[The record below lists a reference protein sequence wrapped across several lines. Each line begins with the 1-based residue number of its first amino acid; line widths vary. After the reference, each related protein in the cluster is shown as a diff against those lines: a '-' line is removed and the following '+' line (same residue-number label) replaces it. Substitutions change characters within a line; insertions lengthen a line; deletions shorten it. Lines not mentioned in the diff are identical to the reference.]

1 MFNHAPLYNSIHPPE
16 MEINLQKMA
25 CGCPCG
31 GVIKK
36 RKRSHTQ
43 SSHLMECIF
52 HWTVACTGWPPE
64 CSTGECYNNGNKA
77 QFYRELQVVFK
88 LKTKKQIQ
96 FRVYSCINICC
107 TIAITKTRGLV
118 NEEAADDRIHFMLQL
133 WNAFRPFLGATSAG
147 GSSFAVHHCVITW
160 KHMQLGEARLLSV
173 TCVVVASP
181 LSIGWTGTK
190 NSSTLPRP
198 RCTCVTSVE
207 STSLLQV
214 SLHICEQA
222 RWARSAGN
230 SAIENVCIII
240 TIA

>member
-1 MFNHAPLYNSIHPPE
+1 
-16 MEINLQKMA
+16 
-25 CGCPCG
+25 
-31 GVIKK
+31 
-36 RKRSHTQ
+36 
-43 SSHLMECIF
+43 
-52 HWTVACTGWPPE
+52 
-64 CSTGECYNNGNKA
+64 
-77 QFYRELQVVFK
+77 
-88 LKTKKQIQ
+88 
-96 FRVYSCINICC
+96 
-107 TIAITKTRGLV
+107 
-118 NEEAADDRIHFMLQL
+118 MLQL

-160 KHMQLGEARLLSV
+160 KRMQLGEARLLSV

-214 SLHICEQA
+214 SLDVCEQA
-222 RWARSAGN
+222 CWARSAGN

-240 TIA
+240 IIIREYAEFQSWCTCVTSVKSISLLQVSVLGDYAEFRLWCTCVTSVESISLLQVSVLRDYAEFQWWCPCVTNVESIPLL